1 MISEHP
7 SSDVNGQTEPRRQ
20 PSNSHCAGQDFRLA
34 MRTSARWLEAH
45 TELVNSLNVYP
56 VPDGDTGTNMHLT
69 VRAAMEEM
77 SHVEGDSV
85 GALAQALAHGALM
98 GARGNSGV
106 ILSQILRGIARAL
119 DKKDTFDARDLAEA
133 LKEGAATA
141 YKGVLRPVEGTML
154 TVIREAADAG
164 ARASAQDGAGLESV
178 LKSAAEEAEWS
189 LARTPSLLP
198 VLKEAGVVD
207 AGGQG
212 LVLML
217 QGILR
222 YLRGEV
228 IEEGVVAAAQ
238 GATLS
243 SPEGRGAGSAGAHGG
258 YGYDIQFIVTGQSL
272 DVDAMREVLQA
283 KGDSL
288 LVVGDEQTVKV
299 HIHAGQ
305 PGEILD
311 YGCSL
316 GVIQDVVVENM
327 QVQHEAFV
335 AKQGTRRPT
344 PVEPATKV
352 GIVAVV
358 PGEGLQR
365 VFESLGVSAVVSGG
379 QTMNPSTE
387 ELLSAVDRLPNEQVI
402 ILPNNSN
409 VILTAQQAKGLAA
422 KEVAIVPTRTIPQ
435 GISALLALNYQAD
448 LAANAAA
455 MEEAALAVETIEITT
470 AVRSARVNGMEVV
483 EGQIIGLLGGKL
495 VAAGSDCLDVTME
508 MLEEIHAE
516 RMEIITIYYGG
527 NTEKPEADTFA
538 EGVKARFAAQ
548 DVELI
553 DGGQPHYK
561 YILSVE

>member
-1 MISEHP
+1 LISEHP
-7 SSDVNGQTEPRRQ
+7 SSDVNSETQLRQ
-20 PSNSHCAGQDFRLA
+20 HAPGSRCAGYSFRQA
-34 MRTSARWLEAH
+34 IQTSARWLEAH
-45 TELVNSLNVYP
+45 AEFVNSLNVYP

-69 VRAAMEEM
+69 VRAALEEM
-77 SHVEGDSV
+77 SHVEDDSV

-119 DKKDTFDARDLAEA
+119 DKKATFGAQDLAAA
-133 LKEGAATA
+133 LQEGAATA

-154 TVIREAADAG
+154 TVIREAAEA
-164 ARASAQDGAGLESV
+164 AVRTAAQEGAGLETV
-178 LKSAAEEAEWS
+178 LASATQEAERS
-189 LARTPSLLP
+189 LARTPNLLP

-212 LVLML
+212 LVFLF
-217 QGILR
+217 QGALR
-222 YLRGEV
+222 YLRGEGV
-228 IEEGVVAAAQ
+228 EEGPVAAVQRAV
-238 GATLS
+238 LH
-243 SPEGRGAGSAGAHGG
+243 SPEGQN
-258 YGYDIQFIVTGQSL
+258 YGYDIQFIVCGQGL
-272 DVDAMREVLQA
+272 DVDAMREFLQA

-288 LVVGDEQTVKV
+288 LVVGDERTVKV
-299 HIHAGQ
+299 HIHAPR
-305 PGEILD
+305 PGDILD

-327 QVQHEAFV
+327 QAQHEAFV
-335 AKQGTRRPT
+335 AKQGRPS
-344 PVEPATKV
+344 VGEPASRV

-358 PGEGLQR
+358 PGAGLQR
-365 VFESLGVSAVVSGG
+365 VFESLGVNAVVSGG

-387 ELLSAVDRLPNEQVI
+387 ELLSAVESLPNQQVI

-409 VILTAQQAKGLAA
+409 VILTAQQARGLAG
-422 KEVAIVPTRTIPQ
+422 KEVAIVPTKTIPQ

-448 LAANAAA
+448 LASNVAA
-455 MEEAALAVETIEITT
+455 MEEAAKAVHTIEITT
-470 AVRSARVNGMEVV
+470 AVRSVRVNGLEVN
-483 EGQIIGLLGGKL
+483 EGQIIGLLSGEL
-495 VAAGSDCLDVTME
+495 VAVGSNCLDVAME
-508 MLEEIHAE
+508 MLERIHAE

-527 NTEKPEADTFA
+527 NTDKAEAEAFA

-553 DGGQPHYK
+553 DGGQPHYQ

>member
-1 MISEHP
+1 LISEHP
-7 SSDVNGQTEPRRQ
+7 SSDANTQMQPRQHAPGSR
-20 PSNSHCAGQDFRLA
+20 CAGHSLRQA
-34 MRTSARWLEAH
+34 VQTAAHWLEAH
-45 TELVNSLNVYP
+45 AEFVNGLNVYP

-69 VRAAMEEM
+69 VRAALEEM
-77 SHVEGDSV
+77 SHVEDDSV
-85 GALAQALAHGALM
+85 GAIAQALAHGALM

-119 DKKDTFDARDLAEA
+119 DKKETFDARDLAEA

-154 TVIREAADAG
+154 TVIREAAEAG
-164 ARASAQDGAGLESV
+164 AKAAAEEGAGLESV
-178 LKSAAEEAEWS
+178 VENATQEAERS

-212 LVLML
+212 LVFLL

-222 YLRGEV
+222 YLRGEGV
-228 IEEGVVAAAQ
+228 EEGSVAAL
-238 GATLS
+238 GRTVLH
-243 SPEGRGAGSAGAHGG
+243 SPGG
-258 YGYDIQFIVTGQSL
+258 QDYGYDIQFIVCGQGL

-288 LVVGDEQTVKV
+288 LVVGDERTVKV
-299 HIHAGQ
+299 HIHAPR
-305 PGEILD
+305 PGDILD

-327 QVQHEAFV
+327 QLQHEAFV
-335 AKQGTRRPT
+335 AKQAQRRP
-344 PVEPATKV
+344 PAAEPATQV

-387 ELLSAVDRLPNEQVI
+387 ELLAAVDRLPNQQVI

-422 KEVAIVPTRTIPQ
+422 KEVAVVPTRTIPQ

-448 LAANAAA
+448 LGTNVAA
-455 MEEAALAVETIEITT
+455 MEEAAQAVETIEITT
-470 AVRSARVNGMEVV
+470 AVRSVRVNGLEVT
-483 EGQIIGLLGGKL
+483 EGQIIGLLSGEL
-495 VAAGSDCLDVTME
+495 VAVGSNCLDVAME
-508 MLEEIHAE
+508 MLEKIHAE

-527 NTEKPEADTFA
+527 NTEKQEADAFA

>member
-1 MISEHP
+1 LISEHP
-7 SSDVNGQTEPRRQ
+7 SSDVNSQTQPRQ
-20 PSNSHCAGQDFRLA
+20 LGPGSCCAGYSFRQA
-34 MRTSARWLEAH
+34 MHASARWLEAH
-45 TELVNSLNVYP
+45 AEFVNSLNVYP

-69 VRAAMEEM
+69 VRAALEEM
-77 SHVEGDSV
+77 SRVEDESA

-119 DKKDTFDARDLAEA
+119 DKKGAFGAQDLAVA
-133 LKEGAATA
+133 LQEGAATA

-154 TVIREAADAG
+154 TVIREAAEA
-164 ARASAQDGAGLESV
+164 AAKAAAEEGAGLESV
-178 LKSAAEEAEWS
+178 LASATQEAERS

-212 LVLML
+212 LVFLF
-217 QGILR
+217 QGALR
-222 YLRGEV
+222 YLRGQDV
-228 IEEGVVAAAQ
+228 EEGPVLASQRAIVQ
-238 GATLS
+238 SG
-243 SPEGRGAGSAGAHGG
+243 EGEN
-258 YGYDIQFIVTGQSL
+258 YGYDIQFIVCGQDL
-272 DVDAMREVLQA
+272 DVDAMREFLQA

-288 LVVGDEQTVKV
+288 LVVGDEHTVKV
-299 HIHAGQ
+299 HIHAPL
-305 PGEILD
+305 PGDILD
-311 YGCSL
+311 YGCRL

-327 QVQHEAFV
+327 QVQHQAFV
-335 AKQGTRRPT
+335 AKQGQRK
-344 PVEPATKV
+344 PAASEAASRV

-358 PGEGLQR
+358 PGAGLQR
-365 VFESLGVSAVVSGG
+365 VFESLGVNAVVSGG

-387 ELLSAVDRLPNEQVI
+387 ELLSAVEGLPNQQVI

-409 VILTAQQAKGLAA
+409 VVLTAQQARGLAR
-422 KEVAIVPTRTIPQ
+422 KEVAVVPTKTIPQ

-448 LAANAAA
+448 LDSNVAA
-455 MEEAALAVETIEITT
+455 MEEAATAVHTIEITT
-470 AVRSARVNGMEVV
+470 AVRSVRVNGLEVS
-483 EGQIIGLLGGKL
+483 EGQIIGLLSGEL
-495 VAAGSDCLDVTME
+495 VAVGSDCLDVAME
-508 MLEEIHAE
+508 ILERIHAE

-527 NTEKPEADTFA
+527 NTDKAEADAFA